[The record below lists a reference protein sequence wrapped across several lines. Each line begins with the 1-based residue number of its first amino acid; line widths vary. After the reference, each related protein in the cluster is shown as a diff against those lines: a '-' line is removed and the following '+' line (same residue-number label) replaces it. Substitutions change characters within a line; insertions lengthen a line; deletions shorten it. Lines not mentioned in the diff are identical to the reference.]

1 MDQNCSR
8 RCSKILPCLMIQKK
22 KKRDLSHFSIVWIC
36 VQFTIR
42 RRLVPYPV
50 QPPLIIWGHTIS
62 CAHKN
67 STRIHVYAYIYR
79 IYGVDKLTR
88 LHLSTFDCPPKL
100 LSLSLEEE
108 RGGRTLQVKICSAN
122 EFNQRFSHGDFQQD
136 PLSMDHFIGFFE
148 AIFPSVKWITNC
160 SLYIHSN

>member
-108 RGGRTLQVKICSAN
+108 RGGRTLQVKFAQPTSLTN
-122 EFNQRFSHGDFQQD
+122 VSHT
-136 PLSMDHFIGFFE
+136 
-148 AIFPSVKWITNC
+148 AIFSKTPYRWTT
-160 SLYIHSN
+160 SLDTLRGYFSFSEMDY